1 MQSITPEVAE
11 RYRRVVD
18 LKKAGLTYDQIA
30 HELGYADRSGAK
42 RALDA
47 AVDRW
52 GTESI
57 TSLRMIQNEQIDDLF
72 RRAMAAILEGDLGQI
87 DVAIRLMKRRAE
99 LFGLDASKKHEISGI
114 DGGAIKT
121 DVGDMLIA
129 RLTELQ
135 SRQGALAENLDNE
148 PLRLSQGSQDS
159 NIQEQDW
166 LEAYMSGYM
175 RE

>member
-30 HELGYADRSGAK
+30 SELGYADRSGAK

-47 AVDRW
+47 ALERW
-52 GTESI
+52 GTESV

-72 RRAMAAILEGDLGQI
+72 RRVMTAILEGDLSQV

-99 LFGLDASKKHEISGI
+99 LFGLDASKRHEISGL
-114 DGGAIKT
+114 DGGSIKT

-135 SRQGALAENLDNE
+135 ARQGALTENLDNE
-148 PLRLSQGSQDS
+148 PLRLPQSAEGA
-159 NIQEQDW
+159 NMQEQDW

>member
-47 AVDRW
+47 AIDRW

-57 TSLRMIQNEQIDDLF
+57 DSLRMIQNEQIDDLF

-99 LFGLDASKKHEISGI
+99 LFGLDASKRHEISGL

-135 SRQGALAENLDNE
+135 ARQGALAENLDNE
-148 PLRLSQGSQDS
+148 PLRLPQSAEGADM
-159 NIQEQDW
+159 QEKEW

>member
-47 AVDRW
+47 AIDRW

-57 TSLRMIQNEQIDDLF
+57 
-72 RRAMAAILEGDLGQI
+72 
-87 DVAIRLMKRRAE
+87 
-99 LFGLDASKKHEISGI
+99 
-114 DGGAIKT
+114 
-121 DVGDMLIA
+121 
-129 RLTELQ
+129 
-135 SRQGALAENLDNE
+135 
-148 PLRLSQGSQDS
+148 DS
-159 NIQEQDW
+159 
-166 LEAYMSGYM
+166 
-175 RE
+175 